1 MKKKTKKRPS
11 TQGAANPKR
20 FDLDKGRSIELN
32 DIVHGAEDLSDQR
45 RMDEFRSKVELERG
59 FAEAWLTKD
68 GEDPAEVGTYLYRRI
83 AMVRGEPNR
92 ALYKLGMLDV
102 ARRCICS
109 IVMLEWAESSLD
121 VVWQS
126 VTQTPVINHST
137 LLAARFAYGEKDY
150 ALAMRICTRAVDVAL
165 KSQQLDHAVPELQRL
180 EGDICLAMGNLQ
192 SAADFFSLAEVSAN
206 NLQNYMPAL
215 WNRLYVSKSCLYRE
229 KKDETRRRQCV
240 QLYEENIRKYSD
252 LDNDNEEAERR
263 LREFVVKP
271 PVLREAVSR

>member
-45 RMDEFRSKVELERG
+45 RMDEFRAKVELERG

-121 VVWQS
+121 VGHANACHQPFDFIGRQVR
-126 VTQTPVINHST
+126 
-137 LLAARFAYGEKDY
+137 LRREGL
-150 ALAMRICTRAVDVAL
+150 RAC
-165 KSQQLDHAVPELQRL
+165 HADLHA
-180 EGDICLAMGNLQ
+180 G
-192 SAADFFSLAEVSAN
+192 
-206 NLQNYMPAL
+206 
-215 WNRLYVSKSCLYRE
+215 
-229 KKDETRRRQCV
+229 RRRGIEV
-240 QLYEENIRKYSD
+240 
-252 LDNDNEEAERR
+252 
-263 LREFVVKP
+263 P
-271 PVLREAVSR
+271 PAGPCRT